1 VWHRRSARCRVMTV
15 DPLVGSEVVLPV
27 ARNRA
32 RMPAGRSHA
41 VNVRLTDEAMRDV
54 AAAAG
59 RAGLTPTGYAGEA
72 AVAASR
78 AQTEGYATAATRAEL
93 ARVQREVFAARA
105 ALVSVARAMTDS
117 SDCPVDE
124 CAVALGHLDALAER
138 VHGLLKRAV
147 A

>member
-1 VWHRRSARCRVMTV
+1 MTV
-15 DPLVGSEVVLPV
+15 DPLVGSGVVLPV

-41 VNVRLTDEAMRDV
+41 VNVRLADEEMRDV

-93 ARVQREVFAARA
+93 ARVQREVFAART
-105 ALVSVARAMTDS
+105 ALVNAAWALTGS
-117 SDCPVDE
+117 SQRPGDE
-124 CAVALGHLDALAER
+124 CTAALGHLDALAER
-138 VHGLLKRAV
+138 VHGLLKRV
-147 A
+147 AD